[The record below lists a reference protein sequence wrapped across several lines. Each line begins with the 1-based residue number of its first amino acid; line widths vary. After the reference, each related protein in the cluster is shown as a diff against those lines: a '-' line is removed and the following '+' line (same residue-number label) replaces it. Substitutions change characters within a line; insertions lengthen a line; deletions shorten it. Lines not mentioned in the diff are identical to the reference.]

1 MGKVQK
7 VQINPDVLRWAI
19 EGSGWDTDE
28 LSEKTGISNESIR
41 RWKESISGIDVSDL
55 RKISK
60 TIKMP
65 LLALLLPEPPA
76 ESALTDYR
84 VVGGKV
90 RKKLS
95 KETLVVVRRARYVQS
110 SAREMLEMRSED
122 VRPNVTFRTLE
133 DDPEIVA
140 AKERKALGVE
150 FEKRSSGEDID
161 RFVRAAYQ
169 NLRGRIES
177 NNIFVMQAAMDVR
190 EARGFTLTGEH
201 PKVILVN
208 SKDAPRPKF
217 FTLLH
222 EYAHI
227 LLKTDGICLT
237 DSENLG
243 KRPSG
248 QAVAIERWC
257 NNFAGGAIMPREKV
271 MEELSRVADHEPR
284 KVTDSIS
291 RKFCVSKAAAAM
303 RMFNLLDKDPRR
315 KEYIEYYEEISSK
328 PLKTHGGGG
337 GKGLDK
343 AKQCIS
349 RNGKRYV
356 KLVSDSRDRD
366 LITINDMIRHLDLK
380 TKHFEAL
387 GSQV

>member
-60 TIKMP
+60 AIRRP
-65 LLALLLPEPPA
+65 LSALLLPEPPA
-76 ESALTDYR
+76 ERALTDYR
-84 VVGGKV
+84 VVGGEG
-90 RKKLS
+90 REDLS
-95 KETLVVVRRARYVQS
+95 KGTLAVVRRARYVQS

-150 FEKRSSGEDID
+150 LEKRSSGEGID

-169 NLRGRIES
+169 NLKGRIES
-177 NNIFVMQAAMDVR
+177 NNIFVMQAAMDVG
-190 EARGFTLTGEH
+190 EAGGFALTDGH

-227 LLKTDGICLT
+227 LLKADGICLIG
-237 DSENLG
+237 SGNLG

-248 QAVAIERWC
+248 KAAATERWC
-257 NNFAGGAIMPREKV
+257 NNFAEGVIMPREKV
-271 MEELSRVADHEPR
+271 VEELSGMADHEPR

-291 RKFCVSKAAAAM
+291 RKFCASRAAAAM
-303 RMFNLLDKDPRR
+303 RMFDLLDKDPRR
-315 KEYIEYYEEISSK
+315 KEYIGYYEEISSK
-328 PLKTHGGGG
+328 HPKAGGGG
-337 GKGLDK
+337 RESDM
-343 AKQCIS
+343 AKRCIN
-349 RNGKRYV
+349 RNGSRYV
-356 KLVSDSRDRD
+356 WLVTDSRDRN

-387 GSQV
+387 GAQV